1 VTAETAEAA
10 TAVLSGAGL
19 ADTAPTIVS
28 RRPVVAPRTEQY
40 RDDYYEYAEPPRK
53 RRPVWP
59 WLLGILLLV
68 GALVAGFYVWDQ
80 IQDEISGTKPVIV
93 PFVEGQRWPE
103 ARQNIRRADLRPVKV
118 DRAHESVALGI
129 VFRQVPEAGE
139 RVPKGNA
146 VRIFVSTGKPRV
158 AVPDVLG
165 AREADAVVTLR
176 AAGLVPDTRDIFSDK
191 PPGTV
196 TAQDPK
202 GGTSVVKGTTVR
214 INISKG
220 QQNIGIPS
228 VIGLS
233 FDRAADQLRQAGF
246 TAVREDVDSSEP
258 RGRIIGQDPG
268 PGTLHPPG
276 TEVTLSVS
284 TGKESATVPEVVGQD
299 EESARASLEN
309 EGWVVSVRYTGTDD
323 PAEDG
328 IVISQNPAPGTEA
341 EPGST
346 VTLVVGQLEVVEPPP
361 PPSPPPPPPP
371 SP

>member
-1 VTAETAEAA
+1 M
-10 TAVLSGAGL
+10 
-19 ADTAPTIVS
+19 P
-28 RRPVVAPRTEQY
+28 
-40 RDDYYEYAEPPRK
+40 
-53 RRPVWP
+53 
-59 WLLGILLLV
+59 
-68 GALVAGFYVWDQ
+68 
-80 IQDEISGTKPVIV
+80 
-93 PFVEGQRWPE
+93 
-103 ARQNIRRADLRPVKV
+103 
-118 DRAHESVALGI
+118 
-129 VFRQVPEAGE
+129 
-139 RVPKGNA
+139 
-146 VRIFVSTGKPRV
+146 
-158 AVPDVLG
+158 VPDVLG

-233 FDRAADQLRQAGF
+233 FYRAAEQLRQRGF
-246 TAVREDVDSSEP
+246 TAVRADVDSSEP
-258 RGRIIGQDPG
+258 KGRVIGQDPG
-268 PGTLHPPG
+268 PGALHPPG
-276 TEVTLSVS
+276 TEVTLNVS
-284 TGKESATVPEVVGQD
+284 TGRESATVPEVVGQD

-309 EGWVVSVRYTGTDD
+309 EGWTVTVRYTGTDD

-328 IVISQNPAPGTEA
+328 IVVSQNPAPGAEA
-341 EPGST
+341 DPGST

-361 PPSPPPPPPP
+361 PPSPPSPPPP